1 MKKTNFWDKLRYSF
15 DNLMS
20 KGTLSLILLLA
31 AITAGIIVIAGIVAA
46 CLNGGEFGNAF
57 EMMWVSLMHTLDA
70 GTIAGDET
78 SNIGFIIVMSVVTLC
93 GIFVTSMLIGVIGAG
108 LEEKMESLRKGHSLV
123 IEKNH
128 VIILGFNENA
138 INIIR
143 ELIMANEN
151 QKKGVIVVMDSK
163 DKTEME
169 DTISQ
174 RIPQT
179 KTTHIICRS
188 GNIDNI
194 SDIEICSP
202 ATCRS
207 IIVNAD
213 DDFMSIKAVLACTTV
228 LEESDNADAY
238 ITALI
243 HSEQNAE
250 AARIAGNGK
259 AEIFY
264 YQSSIARIM
273 AHTCRQ
279 PGMSTVFNT
288 LLSYEGDEIY
298 VEQIPKVVGKS
309 MAEVNMYF
317 DKSTAIGI
325 VRNGE
330 PMLNPPADTKI
341 DAADK
346 IVFIAEDDDTTVPLA
361 QPAAAKAEL
370 FADKKDDTAVARN
383 TLILGNNDLLGQVIT
398 EMDCYSA
405 KGSVITIA
413 SEKIDKEFVPKQRGL
428 KNIKL
433 DVQECN
439 IFERAELEKLVSE
452 KPDNILILT
461 DSSDADD
468 EADSKTL
475 LLLLHIRDIARKNDF
490 HFTVTSEMRSVENQ
504 ELAQVTK
511 VTDFIISSNITALMM
526 AQISQTREQFVILD
540 DLLSDSGSELY
551 MKNASR
557 YVKTDVPVDFY
568 TVCASAVRYGEIA
581 IGYKKVLAE
590 GKFEIVINPLK
601 SKEITLSKEDS
612 LILVAED

>member
-1 MKKTNFWDKLRYSF
+1 
-15 DNLMS
+15 
-20 KGTLSLILLLA
+20 
-31 AITAGIIVIAGIVAA
+31 
-46 CLNGGEFGNAF
+46 
-57 EMMWVSLMHTLDA
+57 
-70 GTIAGDET
+70 
-78 SNIGFIIVMSVVTLC
+78 
-93 GIFVTSMLIGVIGAG
+93 
-108 LEEKMESLRKGHSLV
+108 
-123 IEKNH
+123 
-128 VIILGFNENA
+128 
-138 INIIR
+138 
-143 ELIMANEN
+143 
-151 QKKGVIVVMDSK
+151 
-163 DKTEME
+163 
-169 DTISQ
+169 
-174 RIPQT
+174 
-179 KTTHIICRS
+179 
-188 GNIDNI
+188 
-194 SDIEICSP
+194 
-202 ATCRS
+202 
-207 IIVNAD
+207 
-213 DDFMSIKAVLACTTV
+213 
-228 LEESDNADAY
+228 
-238 ITALI
+238 
-243 HSEQNAE
+243 
-250 AARIAGNGK
+250 
-259 AEIFY
+259 
-264 YQSSIARIM
+264 
-273 AHTCRQ
+273 
-279 PGMSTVFNT
+279 
-288 LLSYEGDEIY
+288 
-298 VEQIPKVVGKS
+298 
-309 MAEVNMYF
+309 
-317 DKSTAIGI
+317 
-325 VRNGE
+325 
-330 PMLNPPADTKI
+330 
-341 DAADK
+341 
-346 IVFIAEDDDTTVPLA
+346 
-361 QPAAAKAEL
+361 
-370 FADKKDDTAVARN
+370 
-383 TLILGNNDLLGQVIT
+383 
-398 EMDCYSA
+398 MDCYSA